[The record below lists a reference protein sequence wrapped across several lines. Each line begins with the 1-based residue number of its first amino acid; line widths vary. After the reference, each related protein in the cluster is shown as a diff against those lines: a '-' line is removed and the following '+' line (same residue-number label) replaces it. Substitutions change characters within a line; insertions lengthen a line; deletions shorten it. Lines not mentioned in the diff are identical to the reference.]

1 MDLYHKHSKEIF
13 SLLGGLIKDSTIKS
27 KINDSLI
34 NNISSL
40 CKLVSTR
47 SEILMFDRQ
56 IYKMSDLRSLSK
68 EDIKKTRSNVKNDL
82 ETEIVSNLEIGK
94 IDLELNENKANY
106 LNESSFL
113 TLKKEEN
120 NEKRETINL
129 DDERKLKKSMLN
141 ESQFKCL
148 NEQ

>member
-82 ETEIVSNLEIGK
+82 KTEIVSNLEIGK
-94 IDLELNENKANY
+94 IDLEYNENKANY

-120 NEKRETINL
+120 NEIRETINL

>member
-94 IDLELNENKANY
+94 IDLELT
-106 LNESSFL
+106 S
-113 TLKKEEN
+113 
-120 NEKRETINL
+120 
-129 DDERKLKKSMLN
+129 
-141 ESQFKCL
+141 
-148 NEQ
+148 

>member
-82 ETEIVSNLEIGK
+82 ETEIVSDLEIGK
-94 IDLELNENKANY
+94 IDLEYNENKANY

-120 NEKRETINL
+120 NEIRETINL

>member
-82 ETEIVSNLEIGK
+82 ETEIVSDLEIGK
-94 IDLELNENKANY
+94 IDLEYNENKANY

-120 NEKRETINL
+120 NERRETINL

>member
-120 NEKRETINL
+120 NEIRETINL

>member
-1 MDLYHKHSKEIF
+1 MI
-13 SLLGGLIKDSTIKS
+13 
-27 KINDSLI
+27 
-34 NNISSL
+34 
-40 CKLVSTR
+40 
-47 SEILMFDRQ
+47 
-56 IYKMSDLRSLSK
+56 SDL
-68 EDIKKTRSNVKNDL
+68 EY
-82 ETEIVSNLEIGK
+82 
-94 IDLELNENKANY
+94 NENKANY

>member
-1 MDLYHKHSKEIF
+1 
-13 SLLGGLIKDSTIKS
+13 
-27 KINDSLI
+27 
-34 NNISSL
+34 
-40 CKLVSTR
+40 
-47 SEILMFDRQ
+47 MFDRQ

-82 ETEIVSNLEIGK
+82 KTEIVSNLEIGK
-94 IDLELNENKANY
+94 IDLEYNENKANY

-120 NEKRETINL
+120 NEIRETINL

>member
-1 MDLYHKHSKEIF
+1 
-13 SLLGGLIKDSTIKS
+13 
-27 KINDSLI
+27 
-34 NNISSL
+34 
-40 CKLVSTR
+40 
-47 SEILMFDRQ
+47 
-56 IYKMSDLRSLSK
+56 MSDLRSLSK

-82 ETEIVSNLEIGK
+82 KTEIVSNLEIGK
-94 IDLELNENKANY
+94 IDLEYNENKANY

-120 NEKRETINL
+120 NEIRETINL

>member
-82 ETEIVSNLEIGK
+82 ETEIVSDLEIGK
-94 IDLELNENKANY
+94 IDLEYNENKANY